1 MTNPLDNEVYGD
13 KRVDDENAAANGN
26 PGKPQSD
33 YQFDDADPELDPS
46 DFEATTGTVAPGA
59 VVAGT
64 VVPVEDEDK
73 PS

>member
-1 MTNPLDNEVYGD
+1 MTNPLDDHVYGD
-13 KRVDDENAAANGN
+13 PRVDDENAALNGN

-46 DFEATTGTVAPGA
+46 DFEGTDTTGTVVPGTA
-59 VVAGT
+59 VPT
-64 VVPVEDEDK
+64 NREDD

>member
-1 MTNPLDNEVYGD
+1 MTNPLEDQVYGD
-13 KRVDDENAAANGN
+13 ARIDNENATLNGN

-46 DFEATTGTVAPGA
+46 DFEGATGT

-64 VVPVEDEDK
+64 VAPVDPEDK

>member
-1 MTNPLDNEVYGD
+1 MTNPLDDHVYGD
-13 KRVDDENAAANGN
+13 PRVDDENAALNGN

-46 DFEATTGTVAPGA
+46 DFEGTNAT
-59 VVAGT
+59 GT
-64 VVPVEDEDK
+64 VVPGTVVPMDREDE